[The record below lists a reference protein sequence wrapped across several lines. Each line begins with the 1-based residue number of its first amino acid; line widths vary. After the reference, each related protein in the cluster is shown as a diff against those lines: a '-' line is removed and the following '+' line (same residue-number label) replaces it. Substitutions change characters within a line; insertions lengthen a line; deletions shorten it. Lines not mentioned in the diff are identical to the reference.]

1 MITDQLKS
9 LGKAFLLCIG
19 VIFILLIGSIGIVC
33 NNNMKYQYPVDFSI
47 DSIRMINIEIDDSL
61 FADKDCYLL
70 DFDASYVHYKQRQ
83 KLEIVATMRKPI
95 QCIDSIV
102 DIGIYSVLPN
112 DSTISIEAYSNK
124 AFDAIESVAIYDA
137 ESKDSTLML
146 CDKYSTLD
154 DLKYTIQEGIHRNQL
169 HRMEITDEGFCL
181 ICFDKVQPR
190 PNYVIIEMG
199 DKRLRG
205 EVVNAGKPHKYKLH
219 EINY

>member
-1 MITDQLKS
+1 
-9 LGKAFLLCIG
+9 
-19 VIFILLIGSIGIVC
+19 
-33 NNNMKYQYPVDFSI
+33 
-47 DSIRMINIEIDDSL
+47 
-61 FADKDCYLL
+61 
-70 DFDASYVHYKQRQ
+70 
-83 KLEIVATMRKPI
+83 
-95 QCIDSIV
+95 
-102 DIGIYSVLPN
+102 
-112 DSTISIEAYSNK
+112 
-124 AFDAIESVAIYDA
+124 
-137 ESKDSTLML
+137 ML